1 MKVRLLFS
9 FTQTSGDLPLAEMF
23 LSELISLSIYRWT
36 LKPAYRYTLRHK
48 CGIRAATTLPS
59 SPPSVSEFTCC
70 YATSRDIVA
79 CATNVCAWSRQR
91 RRVSTAPLSTVAA
104 VADRQRNR
112 RYRIGQGCVPI
123 PHPSVP
129 GYHFFL
135 VVHRMLNKDKMIPGY
150 TWVGNRNTAQ
160 TWNRHESHVISL
172 TLIFPMYLHFVP
184 MENYVLHIASIYK
197 FLFFNYWITLLKKTA
212 GKNTGGKLRS
222 GIFSGGLISL

>member
-36 LKPAYRYTLRHK
+36 LKPACRYTLRHE

-104 VADRQRNR
+104 VADRQRNQ
-112 RYRIGQGCVPI
+112 RYRIG
-123 PHPSVP
+123 
-129 GYHFFL
+129 
-135 VVHRMLNKDKMIPGY
+135 
-150 TWVGNRNTAQ
+150 Q